1 MRYFIIIPPAAYNAV
16 KVALCFVPLWYNSH
30 RSDYYTGYF
39 IIIPPAAYNAVKVAF
54 YFVPLW
60 YNRRKNDSLD
70 FSMDTWG
77 NVMKPILY
85 TGAMDAETLY
95 LMQELKQPERVTLG
109 CWKCMRGILDDIP
122 VVIVRTNQG
131 MANAAAATAL
141 AIERFEPQAI
151 LNQGTSGGHAPDL
164 HRGDIVL
171 GARVINMTAVRTPDR
186 ERGAGMDLE
195 HAEPL
200 GLEIANTNS
209 GDGKK
214 MTVFLADAALL
225 SAAEQIKYAEGR
237 VVTGTIG
244 SGDIWNNELDRIHW
258 LHTNWGTLTE
268 EMETAACAQICTAY
282 GIPFLGIRI
291 LSNTAVHRE
300 AFDETTGMHCQKF
313 ARAVIAE
320 YCKRIDIK

>member
-1 MRYFIIIPPAAYNAV
+1 MY
-16 KVALCFVPLWYNSH
+16 
-30 RSDYYTGYF
+30 
-39 IIIPPAAYNAVKVAF
+39 
-54 YFVPLW
+54 
-60 YNRRKNDSLD
+60 
-70 FSMDTWG
+70 TWG

-109 CWKCMRGILDDIP
+109 CWKCMRGTLDDIP

-141 AIERFEPQAI
+141 AIEYFEPQAI

-186 ERGAGMDLE
+186 ARGAGMDLE

-200 GLEIANTNS
+200 GLEIANINP

-214 MTVFLADAALL
+214 MTVFPADAALL
-225 SAAEQIKYAEGR
+225 SAAEQTKYAEGR

-268 EMETAACAQICTAY
+268 EMETAACAQICMAY

-291 LSNTAVHRE
+291 LSNTAVHGE
-300 AFDETTGMHCQKF
+300 TFDETTGTRCQKF
-313 ARAVIAE
+313 ARAVIME
-320 YCKRIDIK
+320 YCKRLNIK